1 MKAILIYPLYR
12 RPKPT
17 NEVEAVGYLAKGAM
31 VDVLK
36 IDAGAALE
44 GISIW
49 MFANDGYW
57 YWGGGLEMNISNKFM
72 EWQQLSKDQKI
83 SVVTSIVN
91 DKSNW
96 IEKKVVD
103 YRGCAV
109 GYKNDDLSADIGLS
123 IFVGKKADVTT
134 LGKTFFWKGI
144 EVPVDYKG
152 TGDIEE
158 QLKFV
163 DNFADK
169 SFPQRVGGSIREQNS
184 SSIGTRS
191 MVLFKDEGG
200 KRIHYLAACFHVLL
214 NAHKGINVRFKTT
227 NVVLSNKRVRYPAI
241 SKPNLK
247 ELSDLPIEE
256 AIYNEKNDFC
266 LVRLPDNFDILN
278 RIEGNPI
285 INFSDFHR
293 FQELQALSG
302 QRVTM
307 SGATSGKQ
315 SADVNNTIGRIKFDS
330 SPVEFVNILITG
342 PMSSP
347 GDSGAPVV
355 DNMNKLVGIVIG
367 GDEENRTYILPVF
380 GFLIDFNL
388 QLIK

>member
-1 MKAILIYPLYR
+1 
-12 RPKPT
+12 
-17 NEVEAVGYLAKGAM
+17 

-57 YWGGGLEMNISNKFM
+57 YWGGGLEMTISNKFI
-72 EWQQLSKDQKI
+72 EWQQLSEDQKI

-91 DKSNW
+91 DESNW

-123 IFVGKKADVTT
+123 IFVEDKADVTT
-134 LGKTFFWKGI
+134 FGKAFFWKGI
-144 EVPVDYKG
+144 EVPVDFKR

-163 DNFADK
+163 DNYADN
-169 SFPQRVGGSIREQNS
+169 SFPQRVGGSIKEQNS

-191 MVLFKDEGG
+191 MVLFREEAG
-200 KRIHYLAACFHVLL
+200 KNIYYVATCFHVLL
-214 NAHKGINVRFKTT
+214 NSYKGLNVNFDALHP
-227 NVVLSNKRVRYPAI
+227 VLLMKKKVRYPAVKI
-241 SKPNLK
+241 PNIK
-247 ELSDLPIEE
+247 EFSELPIES

-266 LVRLPDNFDILN
+266 LVRLPDKFNMVN
-278 RIEGNPI
+278 RIEGSPT
-285 INFSDFHR
+285 INFNDFHR
-293 FQELQALSG
+293 FKGLQSLLG
-302 QRVTM
+302 KTLTM
-307 SGATSGKQ
+307 SGAKSGKQ
-315 SADVNNTIGRIKFDS
+315 IGVVKDTNGKIKFKS
-330 SPVEFVNILITG
+330 SPVEFVNIIITE

-367 GDEENRTYILPVF
+367 GDEEKRTYILPVF

-388 QLIK
+388 KLKNGFL